1 MKRRA
6 FALPL
11 PRLYFWRANPGNPS
25 ARAAVL
31 QACYRAFKRSKL
43 GAMAMKAMKEVSQIR
58 VVERAVREH
67 GEHASY
73 KSRQEISGTL
83 FMREQQNTLLT
94 GKGTEE
100 HLSLVHSWLGHLLYI
115 AVQRIKRLARGSV
128 AFQELRQNTLRLI
141 CRARRALVNVW
152 RRYVDTKRI
161 GFKGPELW
169 AFRTGFDE
177 AELFA
182 GHTSRS
188 EMRAAFAYTSEMC
201 KTKGFKVIEGAY
213 QC

>member
-1 MKRRA
+1 MLGCINQLL
-6 FALPL
+6 FALRMGAPQQEHELGLLLAHHFDNPVSEVL
-11 PRLYFWRANPGNPS
+11 P
-25 ARAAVL
+25 
-31 QACYRAFKRSKL
+31 AFFGMGRGI
-43 GAMAMKAMKEVSQIR
+43 GAFHCHCRI
-58 VVERAVREH
+58 
-67 GEHASY
+67 
-73 KSRQEISGTL
+73 
-83 FMREQQNTLLT
+83 EQQNTLLT

-169 AFRTGFDE
+169 AFRTGYDE

-182 GHTSRS
+182 GHTSRA
-188 EMRAAFAYTSEMC
+188 EMRAAFDYASDMC
-201 KTKGFKVIEGAY
+201 KSKAYKIIEGSY
-213 QC
+213 QR

>member
-1 MKRRA
+1 MRKTTAYA

-43 GAMAMKAMKEVSQIR
+43 GAMAMKAMKEVSHIR
-58 VVERAVREH
+58 VVERSVR
-67 GEHASY
+67 EHASY
-73 KSRQEISGTL
+73 KSRQDISGTL

-188 EMRAAFAYTSEMC
+188 EMRAAFAYASEMC
-201 KTKGFKVIEGAY
+201 ATKGHKIIEGAY

>member
-1 MKRRA
+1 MRGHFLHLHSACK
-6 FALPL
+6 L
-11 PRLYFWRANPGNPS
+11 RLYFWRVSPGNQT
-25 ARAAVL
+25 ARAAVK
-31 QACYRAFKRSKL
+31 QSCYRAFTKSKL
-43 GAMAMKAMKEVSQIR
+43 GGITRKVMEKISRTHTTTMAIN
-58 VVERAVREH
+58 
-67 GEHASY
+67 EHASY
-73 KSRQEISGTL
+73 KARQDISGTL
-83 FMREQQNTLLT
+83 FMREQQSALLT
-94 GKGTEE
+94 GNGTEE
-100 HLSLVHSWLGHLLYI
+100 HLSLVHSWLGHLLYV
-115 AVQRIKRLARGSV
+115 AVQRIKRLPRGSV
-128 AFQELRQNTLRLI
+128 AYQELRQNTLRLI

-188 EMRAAFAYTSEMC
+188 EMRAAFAYATEMC
-201 KTKGFKVIEGAY
+201 KTKGFKIIEGAY